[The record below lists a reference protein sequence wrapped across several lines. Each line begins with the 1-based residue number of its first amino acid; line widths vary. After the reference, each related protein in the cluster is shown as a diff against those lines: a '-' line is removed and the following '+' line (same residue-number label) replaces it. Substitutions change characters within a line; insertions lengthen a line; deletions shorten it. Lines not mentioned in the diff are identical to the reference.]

1 LDSQIGVDADLLSF
15 IDRKWPKLH
24 SGLCLQAGFR
34 RFLTPRSFTLVGEQ
48 DVRNLT
54 VLIVVS
60 VASVGL
66 CADPKVPKADKALN
80 GWWKPDSAVMAGK
93 ELPREELKP
102 RYLAISNGKYM
113 LNQGD
118 QVEEGTYKIDESE
131 NPKTISFVVTK
142 GETKGKTIL
151 GIYELDKASLRICF
165 DTSGKTRPTKF
176 ESKSDS
182 QSFLASYH
190 RLPSRNRL
198 RPQGAGGTGQ

>member
-1 LDSQIGVDADLLSF
+1 V
-15 IDRKWPKLH
+15 
-24 SGLCLQAGFR
+24 
-34 RFLTPRSFTLVGEQ
+34 RS
-48 DVRNLT
+48 LT

-66 CADPKVPKADKALN
+66 CAEPKEPKAAKALN

-93 ELPREELKP
+93 DLPREELKP
-102 RYLAISNGKYM
+102 RYLALSNGKYM

-118 QVEEGTYKIDESE
+118 QVDEGTYKIDESE

-142 GETKGKTIL
+142 GDTKGKTML
-151 GIYELDKASLRICF
+151 GIYELDKGSLRICF
-165 DTSGKTRPTKF
+165 DVSGKTRPTKF
-176 ESKSDS
+176 ESKPDT

-198 RPQGAGGTGQ
+198 RPQGAGGTQQ

>member
-1 LDSQIGVDADLLSF
+1 LDSQIGVNADLLASVG
-15 IDRKWPKLH
+15 P
-24 SGLCLQAGFR
+24 QMAYVR
-34 RFLTPRSFTLVGEQ
+34 RFLTQRSFTVVGER

-60 VASVGL
+60 VASVGW
-66 CADPKVPKADKALN
+66 CADPKAPKADKALN

-93 ELPREELKP
+93 ELAPEELKP
-102 RYLAISNGKYM
+102 RYLALSNGKYM

-118 QVEEGTYKIDESE
+118 QVDEGTYKIDESE

-142 GETKGKTIL
+142 GDSKGKTTL
-151 GIYELDKASLRICF
+151 GIYELDKRTLRICF
-165 DTSGKTRPTKF
+165 DVSGKTRPTKF
-176 ESKSDS
+176 ESKPDS

-190 RLPSRNRL
+190 RLPRRNQL